1 MATLKI
7 LTDCGENYK
16 YQGPR
21 FIKLGPD
28 SGEEFRDKY
37 LIPWLEKNENA
48 DQLMVDFEG
57 TVVYTPS
64 FLEECFGGA
73 IRKGYEQVRTI
84 EFLNM
89 PSDEESKLQKY
100 IQNAKREKK

>member
-1 MATLKI
+1 MATLRV
-7 LTDCGENYK
+7 LTECGENYK

-28 SGEEFRDKY
+28 SGEEFRDKQ
-37 LIPWLEKNENA
+37 LIPWLKKNKNA
-48 DQLMVDFEG
+48 EHLTVDFEG

-64 FLEECFGGA
+64 FLEESFGGA
-73 IRKGYEQVRTI
+73 IRKGHEEVRTI

-89 PSDEESKLQKY
+89 PPDEKYKLQKY